1 MSHNIAQEIE
11 VTARELVNLI
21 AEANASAQAER
32 GKGKSASA
40 RLAALAVKAVNERCE
55 PQVKAALAPASDD
68 PNKRLHPWSKSKG
81 TWSSAV
87 GLANWL
93 RVGNVL
99 PLPQREQSMWLIN
112 DELVNEVT
120 YKHLPFLAD
129 PKDSDS
135 SVPALVRVW
144 REHTKALAKEAAN
157 KEAERVSIYASFLEN
172 MNEEDAK
179 RYAGED
185 AESLQSLVRPVPA
198 EAARIEEIG
207 RKHLKEFLE
216 REEEKR
222 IRKEASDIAAAF
234 IRSLDDIPAE
244 ELRHAH
250 DVLTRYLA
258 EIASKEAAEHVK
270 EMPSVPSAGNAEPM
284 RKAS

>member
-1 MSHNIAQEIE
+1 MVKTIAQEIE
-11 VTARELVNLI
+11 INARKLVNLI
-21 AEANASAQAER
+21 AEANESAQAER

-40 RLAALAVKAVNERCE
+40 QLAALAVKAVNERCE

-68 PNKRLHPWSKSKG
+68 PNKRLHPWAKSKG
-81 TWSSAV
+81 TWSNAV

-120 YKHLPFLAD
+120 YKHLPYLAD
-129 PKDSDS
+129 PKESDS
-135 SVPALVRVW
+135 SIPALVRVW

-157 KEAERVSIYASFLEN
+157 REAERVSIYASFLEN

-185 AESLQSLVRPVPA
+185 AESLQSLVRSVPE
-198 EAARIEEIG
+198 EAARIEEVG
-207 RKHLKEFLE
+207 RRHLKEFLE
-216 REEEKR
+216 REEAKR
-222 IRKEASDIAAAF
+222 IQQEASEVASAF
-234 IRSLDDIPAE
+234 LRMLDDIPE
-244 ELRHAH
+244 SDLRHAH
-250 DVLTRYLA
+250 NVLTRHLA
-258 EIASKEAAEHVK
+258 ALASKEVAGNIE
-270 EMPSVPSAGNAEPM
+270 ELSSVPSAESAEPM